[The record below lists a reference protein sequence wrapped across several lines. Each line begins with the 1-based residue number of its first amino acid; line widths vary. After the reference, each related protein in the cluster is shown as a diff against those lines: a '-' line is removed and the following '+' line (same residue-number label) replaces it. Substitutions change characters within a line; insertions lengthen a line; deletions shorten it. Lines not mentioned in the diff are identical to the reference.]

1 MSAKIFLAPITANTA
16 NKTFASAIDG
26 AIQIKMCGSGAGVVR
41 ARRGITIF
49 ISSNEDM
56 DDITGIT
63 NSLENSNVLLD
74 GVTKTVKHE
83 MKKEGGFLGV
93 LIAPFAVSVL
103 QVC

>member
-49 ISSNEDM
+49 ISNEDM

>member
-1 MSAKIFLAPITANTA
+1 MAPITANTA

-26 AIQIKMCGSGAGVVR
+26 AIQIKMCGSGARVVR

-49 ISSNEDM
+49 ISNEDM

>member
-1 MSAKIFLAPITANTA
+1 MVPITANTA

-26 AIQIKMCGSGAGVVR
+26 AIQLKMCGSGAGVVR
-41 ARRGITIF
+41 ARTGIVLF
-49 ISSNEDM
+49 ISNEDM
-56 DDITGIT
+56 DDIIAIT
-63 NSLENSNVLLD
+63 NLLENSNVLLD
-74 GVTKTVKHE
+74 GVTKTVKDE